1 MLTTDAGLRYPVRT
15 LVRHGTRL
23 ANFVVEVAMLWTLLV
38 LVLLV
43 WVIGFLFD
51 VAGGLIHLLLL
62 VALGLFLVNIL
73 SARRRAL

>member
-1 MLTTDAGLRYPVRT
+1 MRAMAHPLPL
-15 LVRHGTRL
+15 LL
-23 ANFVVEVAMLWTLLV
+23 VEVAMLWTLLV

>member
-1 MLTTDAGLRYPVRT
+1 MVTTAAGLRYPVLT
-15 LVRHGTRL
+15 LCTHGTPL
-23 ANFVVEVAMLWTLLV
+23 ATSLVEVAMLWTLLV

-73 SARRRAL
+73 SGRRRAV